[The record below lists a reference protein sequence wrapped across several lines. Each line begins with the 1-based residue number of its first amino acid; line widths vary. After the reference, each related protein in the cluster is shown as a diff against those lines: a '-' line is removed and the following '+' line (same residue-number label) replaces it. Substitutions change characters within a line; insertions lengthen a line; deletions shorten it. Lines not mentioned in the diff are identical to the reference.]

1 MPYIVKARHCENQKE
16 IFEGP
21 LDLLLDL
28 IERRKLEITEVSLA
42 EVADQF
48 LEHLK
53 KTEDIE
59 LAQLADFLSVASK
72 LILIKSKALLPML
85 ELTEEEEDDIEEL
98 KQRLEEYK
106 KFKEAARKLGLLDK
120 EKKLFY
126 SRQSYSGM
134 ITTFLPPQNISVG
147 DLKTVFQNVL
157 NKIPKVGELTQE
169 SFKEIISLKDR
180 IKFLRH
186 SLMKRAELSFG
197 DMTSKSNS
205 RVEVI
210 VTFLAMLEMMKQK
223 VIIVEQVKIFG
234 EIKLRR
240 ITNSESRIA
249 NHE

>member
-1 MPYIVKARHCENQKE
+1 MPYIVKARNCENKE
-16 IFEGP
+16 KIFEGP

-48 LEHLK
+48 LEYLE
-53 KTEDIE
+53 KTADIE

-85 ELTEEEEDDIEEL
+85 ELTKEEEVDIEEL

-120 EKKLFY
+120 KGKSFY
-126 SRQSYSGM
+126 SRQSYSGVM
-134 ITTFLPPQNISVG
+134 TTFLPPQNISASE
-147 DLKTVFQNVL
+147 LKTVFQNVL
-157 NKIPKVGELTQE
+157 SKITKTKELAQE
-169 SFKEIISLKDR
+169 TVKEIISLKDR
-180 IKFLRH
+180 IKFLRQ
-186 SLMKRAELSFG
+186 SLMERAELSFG
-197 DMTSKSNS
+197 VIVSKSDS

-223 VIIVEQVKIFG
+223 IVIVEQTKMFG

-240 ITNSESRIA
+240 IE
-249 NHE
+249 

>member
-28 IERRKLEITEVSLA
+28 IERRKLEVTEVSLA

-48 LEHLK
+48 LEYLEK
-53 KTEDIE
+53 AADIE

-72 LILIKSKALLPML
+72 LILIKSRALLPML
-85 ELTEEEEDDIEEL
+85 ELTDEEEEDIEEL

-120 EKKLFY
+120 ERKSFY

-134 ITTFLPPQNISVG
+134 ITAFLPPQNISAG

-157 NKIPKVGELTQE
+157 NKIPKTEELTRE
-169 SFKEIISLKDR
+169 TIKEIISLKDR
-180 IKFLRH
+180 IKFLRQ
-186 SLMKRAELSFG
+186 SLMERAELSFG
-197 DMTSKSNS
+197 DMASKSSS

-210 VTFLAMLEMMKQK
+210 VTFLAMLEMMKQR
-223 VIIVEQVKIFG
+223 VVIVEQTEMFG

-240 ITNSESRIA
+240 VE
-249 NHE
+249 